1 MDHQTETVERGKHD
15 KDQRQRCL
23 IDAATQV
30 FAEKGYDAATTREVA
45 ERAGCSEGLIHRYF
59 GGKSGLLMAILERK
73 ADAVMDT
80 SSGRMPEQADLGAE
94 IQQMLMDPVQL
105 FWDEREFM
113 RVCVAR
119 SVVDADVGRLIGD
132 RLNGSRVR
140 FNAERLRAHQPR
152 GRIRADVDVDAVALS
167 LSGLSF
173 STGFFVQVVFETNRH
188 DVRAD
193 RPRDGARS
201 SRAASRRTTA
211 SGAAAGRRTS
221 MSRIP
226 VQVHRRHPRRLR
238 HLHGAARLDRRQR
251 RRARRCS
258 ATSTSAPLRRSSG

>member
-1 MDHQTETVERGKHD
+1 MESAIGSVERGKHQ

-45 ERAGCSEGLIHRYF
+45 ERAACSEGLIHRYF
-59 GGKSGLLMAILERK
+59 GGKSGLLMAIIERK

-80 SSGRMPEQADLGAE
+80 SSEAASEPTDLGDDIRDMLLSP
-94 IQQMLMDPVQL
+94 IQT

-132 RLNGSRVR
+132 RLSGSRVR
-140 FNAERLRAHQPR
+140 SNAARLRLHQR
-152 GRIRADVDVDAVALS
+152 AGRIRPDVDVEAVALS

-173 STGFFVQVVFETNRH
+173 ATGFFVQVVFETNRH
-188 DVRAD
+188 EVR
-193 RPRDGARS
+193 RMAREMAKVIVRGIESDS
-201 SRAASRRTTA
+201 SRAA
-211 SGAAAGRRTS
+211 GA
-221 MSRIP
+221 
-226 VQVHRRHPRRLR
+226 
-238 HLHGAARLDRRQR
+238 
-251 RRARRCS
+251 
-258 ATSTSAPLRRSSG
+258 